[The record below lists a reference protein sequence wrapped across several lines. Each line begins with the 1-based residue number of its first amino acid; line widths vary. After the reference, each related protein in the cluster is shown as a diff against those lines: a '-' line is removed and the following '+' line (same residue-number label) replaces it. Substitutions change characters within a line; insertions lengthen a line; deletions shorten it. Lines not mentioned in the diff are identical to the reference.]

1 MKNFLL
7 PALALMSIPALSVAA
22 EQKLGIIDV
31 RSLLE
36 KSDLAQQT
44 SSRLQAEFEGP
55 QTDLQS
61 QEQRFLK
68 KRAELERESATL
80 SEADRENLEHELAAQ
95 QRELQVMKIEFND
108 KFNHRQQEELVK
120 FMDTVKV
127 AVDNYAKESDFDV
140 ILQSDVS
147 MYFSDA
153 YDVTSGVMAKLD
165 ASS

>member
-1 MKNFLL
+1 
-7 PALALMSIPALSVAA
+7 MSIPALSVAA